1 MQIQQA
7 KGAALCQICGDTVG
21 VSATG
26 DVFVACDECA
36 FPVCRPCY
44 EYERKEGNHCCPQC
58 KTRYKRLKG
67 LFLDNLLLAGFL
79 RYPDHPRKMVL
90 PGSPRV
96 HGDEDEEDVDDLD
109 NEFKQKQKNGN
120 GKEWQLQGQ
129 GEDTDF
135 SSSSRHHR
143 VTRLTT
149 GPHVNIFS
157 LC

>member
-1 MQIQQA
+1 
-7 KGAALCQICGDTVG
+7 
-21 VSATG
+21 
-26 DVFVACDECA
+26 
-36 FPVCRPCY
+36 
-44 EYERKEGNHCCPQC
+44 
-58 KTRYKRLKG
+58 
-67 LFLDNLLLAGFL
+67 
-79 RYPDHPRKMVL
+79 MVL

-96 HGDEDEEDVDDLD
+96 DGDEDEEGVDDLG
-109 NEFKQKQKNGN
+109 NEFNQKPENGN

-129 GEDTDF
+129 GEDTAF